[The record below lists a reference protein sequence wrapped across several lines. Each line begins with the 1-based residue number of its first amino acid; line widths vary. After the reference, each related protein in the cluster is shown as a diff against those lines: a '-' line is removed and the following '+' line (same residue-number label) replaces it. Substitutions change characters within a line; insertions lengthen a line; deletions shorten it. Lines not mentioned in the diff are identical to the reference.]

1 MPGSEGIRAGCPVWG
16 SPGNRAIAAPQQP
29 ALVDIIEIVTL
40 HDGREI
46 LPFRLHLAH
55 PAAPWGDP
63 QISGLEWA
71 QDDFTP
77 VSVKPFFDLMRCH
90 PHDPTSFLQGNHPS
104 QSKPVDLE
112 TLDSKIILFRNQRKT
127 DHKDAEKQKG
137 IFTIRHV

>member
-1 MPGSEGIRAGCPVWG
+1 VRRSLGDL
-16 SPGNRAIAAPQQP
+16 AIAAPQKP
-29 ALVDIIEIVTL
+29 VLVNIIEVVTL

-71 QDDFTP
+71 QNDFTP

-90 PHDPTSFLQGNHPS
+90 PHDPTSFLQEKILSRATLLTLRPVTAKNHIPIKAG
-104 QSKPVDLE
+104 QIVNVPKCRRDVE
-112 TLDSKIILFRNQRKT
+112 YKECMKT
-127 DHKDAEKQKG
+127 GH
-137 IFTIRHV
+137 R